1 MRMRTL
7 TRTERLGAGGRE
19 DGVAGGAKD
28 EAGRTTP
35 LHLPLLHLS
44 VVFAVLLEEPAA
56 DKAGVVDAVGGE
68 VVEEAAVVVWVSTYP
83 RSQ

>member
-1 MRMRTL
+1 MWMRMRTL

-35 LHLPLLHLS
+35 LHLPLLHLL
-44 VVFAVLLEEPAA
+44 VVLAVLLEEPAV
-56 DKAGVVDAVGGE
+56 DKAVVVDAVGAGVAE
-68 VVEEAAVVVWVSTYP
+68 GEAAAVWVSTYP
-83 RSQ
+83 